1 MNLLLSGHMFYIHH
15 TAMHQFTVSL
25 YSKPHMHGVCVFS
38 CNLSPPV
45 LAEWP
50 RSFMCYCSNRRSN
63 RYKIRVSTESWP
75 WRKFSHCSCWN
86 SNLRSF
92 NNGSSAIPLSYSHF
106 PLDPKSYQDL
116 PLLWQIWNQIC
127 SLNFLFLY
135 VYILLSTYTL
145 TLVLSSS
152 TDQL

>member
-1 MNLLLSGHMFYIHH
+1 MFYIHH

-25 YSKPHMHGVCVFS
+25 YSKPHMYGVCVFS
-38 CNLSPPV
+38 WNLSPPV
-45 LAEWP
+45 LAEWL
-50 RSFMCYCSNRRSN
+50 RSFTCYCSNMRSN

-75 WRKFSHCSCWN
+75 WRRKFCHCSCWD

-92 NNGSSAIPLSYSHF
+92 NHESSIIPLNYSHF
-106 PLDPKSYQDL
+106 PLDPKLYQDL

-135 VYILLSTYTL
+135 VYILLSIYTL